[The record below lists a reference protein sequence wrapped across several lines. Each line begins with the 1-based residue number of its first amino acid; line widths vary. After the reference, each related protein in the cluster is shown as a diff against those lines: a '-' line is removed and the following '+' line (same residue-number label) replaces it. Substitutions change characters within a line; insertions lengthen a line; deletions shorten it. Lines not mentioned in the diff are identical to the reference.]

1 MKQAVMTAPGAIE
14 LRDVPVPTPGPGEVL
29 LRIRRIGVSGS
40 DVHVYHGKHP
50 NTTYPVVQGH
60 EYSASVEA
68 TGPGVQGLARGV
80 KVTSMPQIVC
90 GACAPC
96 LRGDYHLCDRLKME
110 GFQAPGCAQELWVT
124 AADKIVP
131 LPDRFSYEQGAL
143 VEPVA
148 VAVHATSRAGNP
160 SAGSG
165 QGLTGRR
172 VAVLGAGPIG
182 NLVAQVARAAGA
194 QVLITDLSAY
204 RLEVAQQCGLT
215 ETSNAKA
222 ETLAHAAERVFGRDG
237 FDVVFECVGVEPT
250 LTAAVENI
258 QKGGTLIVVGVF
270 GDKPRIDMGLVQDR
284 ELSIHGT
291 LMYQRQDCERAVK
304 LIASGGIV
312 AEPLVSKHFPLESY
326 LAAYRFID
334 QQGDKTMK
342 VFVDVA

>member
-14 LRDVPVPTPGPGEVL
+14 IRDVPAPVPGPGEVL
-29 LRIRRIGVSGS
+29 LRIHRIGVCGS

-50 NTTYPVVQGH
+50 YTKYPVVQGH

-68 TGPGVQGLARGV
+68 IGPGVKGLARGV

-90 GACAPC
+90 GECAPC
-96 LRGDYHLCDRLKME
+96 KRGDYHICDKLKVE

-124 AADKIVP
+124 SADKIVS

-148 VAVHATSRAGNP
+148 VAVHATSRAGN
-160 SAGSG
+160 
-165 QGLTGRR
+165 LTGRR

-182 NLVAQVARAAGA
+182 NLVAQVARSAGA

-204 RLEVAQQCGLT
+204 RLEVAQKCKLT
-215 ETSNAKA
+215 GTSNAKA
-222 ETLAHAAERVFGRDG
+222 ETLAQASERVFGKDG

-250 LTAAVENI
+250 ITAAVETI
-258 QKGGTLIVVGVF
+258 QKGGTLVIVGVF
-270 GDKPRIDMGLVQDR
+270 GEKPRIDMGLVQDR
-284 ELSIHGT
+284 ELNIHGT
-291 LMYQRQDCERAVK
+291 LMYKAQDYRRAVE
-304 LIASGGIV
+304 LIGSGGVV
-312 AEPLVSKHFPLESY
+312 AEPLMSKHFQFASY
-326 LAAYRFID
+326 LEAYHFID

-342 VFVDVA
+342 VFIDVA